1 MRTQKALTEFACIS
15 FSKEI
20 IDQFL
25 MSSKCATDKEK
36 QFLYYLLGNKKLATV
51 LLLRASEHGRVS
63 LELRA
68 RNPEGPFIILL
79 KLKDGDCIGCYSK
92 TELDCQY
99 FTIEKGDSM
108 LFNLSCCRYFPGIKE
123 YKFSCSNSTEL
134 NYGCDEL

>member
-1 MRTQKALTEFACIS
+1 MRTQKALTEFSCIS
-15 FSKEI
+15 FSKEM

-63 LELRA
+63 LEFRA
-68 RNPEGPFIILL
+68 RNTEGPFIILL
-79 KLKDGDCIGCYSK
+79 KVKDGDCIGCYSK

-108 LFNLSCCRYFPGIKE
+108 LFNLSCCRYFPGKE
-123 YKFSCSNSTEL
+123 KQTSWDLKKELLCGSNEL
-134 NYGCDEL
+134 